1 MAIDVDKHII
11 YWRGGA
17 LESIESAKVLFEKSR
32 IVHSLFFC
40 HLAIEKA
47 LKALVIKATADIPP
61 KTHNLIR
68 LLEFSTISHEN
79 EFVDFLGE
87 MMEFQLEG
95 RYPSLGKPE
104 ISMEKAQKYIQGA
117 EDKVKW
123 LISLL

>member
-1 MAIDVDKHII
+1 MDKQIL
-11 YWRGGA
+11 YWKDGA
-17 LESIESAKVLFEKSR
+17 LESIESARVLFEKGR

-47 LKALVIKATADIPP
+47 LKAHVMKATIEIPP

-68 LLEFSTISHEN
+68 LLELSNITHDN

-104 ISMEKAQKYIQGA
+104 IPMEKARTYLSGT
-117 EDKVKW
+117 EDRLAW
-123 LISLL
+123 LISQL